1 MIGFIS
7 PMSDCFCGSC
17 NRLRLTAV
25 GKIRPCLFSD
35 IEIDVKTALRNGI
48 TDNELEELYRSAV
61 LSKPARHTLQD
72 GSSVH
77 PAKSP
82 MSQIGG

>member
-7 PMSDCFCGSC
+7 PISDCFCGSC

-25 GKIRPCLFSD
+25 GKLRPCLFSED
-35 IEIDVKTALRNGI
+35 TTDLKTPLRNGAS
-48 TDNELEELYRSAV
+48 DEELEKLYRSAV
-61 LSKPARHTLQD
+61 LSKPARHALHERSLFSPTL
-72 GSSVH
+72 
-77 PAKSP
+77 SP